1 MKNDLAELRA
11 SGQILMEFETMKL
24 EDFWCAQFT
33 VFPSLAKTALEIL
46 IPFATTY
53 LCELGFSSLL
63 HFKTKS
69 RSCLNMSDDIRVAIS
84 KKVPRFSDIIE
95 QKLQLQQKSL

>member
-1 MKNDLAELRA
+1 
-11 SGQILMEFETMKL
+11 MEFETMKL

-33 VFPSLAKTALEIL
+33 VFPSLAKTALKIL

-69 RSCLNMSDDIRVAIS
+69 RSYVNMSDDIRVAIS

-95 QKLQLQQKSL
+95 QKLQLQKSL